1 MFYLDNFEF
10 AGDLM
15 QDLASYL
22 GVKDL
27 ESRTEF
33 PNELAK
39 LKQLMEKV
47 EEFNSTRMQLM
58 LNMAE
63 SSQAIKV
70 LIVKSEDARLQHNM
84 MFFKRSLG
92 RLHQFNGELFGEF
105 EKRKVNHTELI
116 NCMKQVNQIIQRAGN
131 LRCGS
136 AKTRVLTGLREAF
149 KERNVNSMMSIV
161 TNGYDA

>member
-1 MFYLDNFEF
+1 M
-10 AGDLM
+10 GI
-15 QDLASYL
+15 
-22 GVKDL
+22 KDL
-27 ESRTEF
+27 ETRAEF
-33 PNELAK
+33 PSELAK

-47 EEFNSTRMQLM
+47 EEFNATRMQLM

-70 LIVKSEDARLQHNM
+70 LIVKAEDARLQHNM

-105 EKRKVNHTELI
+105 EKRKLNHTELI

-131 LRCGS
+131 LRCGA
-136 AKTRVLTGLREAF
+136 AKTRVLAALREAF
-149 KERNVNSMMSIV
+149 KERKVSEMMNIIS
-161 TNGYDA
+161 NGYSA